1 MISEPLPYQPDLFN
15 VSIPGESLTEP
26 KGKWPYEKP
35 AEYAS
40 PIDAFKYILDTHYD
54 PVTFGNVTKSL
65 SAGVPIE
72 LIVDIVVFAGFME
85 GKFTV
90 DVAELIKPA
99 FFLNLIAD
107 ARDSGIEPVLFMNIE
122 GPEEMSPDAFM
133 DVMKEFRPEKHA
145 MLMENAQNPVQEI
158 EQVPVLDDTGFVQ
171 REI

>member
-15 VSIPGESLTEP
+15 VSIPGESLAEP
-26 KGKWPYEKP
+26 KGN
-35 AEYAS
+35 
-40 PIDAFKYILDTHYD
+40 ILDTHYN

-85 GKFTV
+85 GKYTV

-107 ARDSGIEPVLFMNIE
+107 ARDTGIEPVLFLNIE
-122 GPEEMSPDAFM
+122 GPEEMSPDAC
-133 DVMKEFRPEKHA
+133 DANGKCTKSCTR
-145 MLMENAQNPVQEI
+145 NRTSSSI
-158 EQVPVLDDTGFVQ
+158 
-171 REI
+171 R